1 MDIRLFSPYFL
12 GSYGENNHEFEDIF
26 LEFFRDHVYWRR
38 SFHPEDLPPIS
49 ILEKQSSHY
58 LETMAKTKQEL
69 HKLSAALKQSVPFS
83 NPRYIGHMASDVL
96 LPGMLGQF
104 ITALYNP
111 NNVTEEAAPV
121 TVKMELEVGNNLA
134 AMFGYNLDPN
144 NGSVAWGHLT
154 SGGTVANYQSLWM
167 FRSVKYYPLAVKR
180 CGELADIDF
189 IDGKGRSLHY
199 MSTWDLMNLSIDE
212 VIQVRVNCLNQLKAM
227 GDDKYDE
234 LIQLLREQRIEHQ
247 GHIDFF
253 EQHKEL
259 KQPVV
264 LVPATAH
271 YSWVKAMKILGIG
284 SKNLWHVPTDEK
296 MRLDPEALRLL
307 LLKAK
312 SENRTV
318 LAVIG
323 VLGTTEFGTVDPIS
337 DIVTLREEMI
347 RDESLNYYIHIDA
360 AWGGYLSSVFRN
372 EENNLRSHDE
382 VKAGFEHFPS
392 AKVYDAFAAL
402 KDTDSITVD
411 PHKLG
416 YMPYGSGAFIARNK
430 NMCGFVVQEAAYVFD
445 KKNRFVEPEPKLNQL
460 GQYIMEGS
468 KPGAAA
474 AASYV
479 AQNVL
484 PLNAE
489 QFGKLPASTIRTT
502 EVFYHKISELSDKLK
517 GKATLITPMEPD
529 TNLICLAINPAGN
542 TSTRVLNDFTRKVF
556 EHIKIEKT
564 TPLFNK
570 EFIGSYTSIFRKN
583 IDDSV
588 AQSLCSKLGLDS
600 GSFVTDIEKAEYQDN
615 ALFVLR
621 HTLMNPWLSDDKNGE
636 TYLDMYLTYLEETI
650 LRLIEQ

>member
-1 MDIRLFSPYFL
+1 MDISLFSPYFL

-38 SFHPEDLPPIS
+38 SFHPEDLPPVS
-49 ILEKQSSHY
+49 IIEKQSSHY

-69 HKLSAALKQSVPFS
+69 HKLSADLKQSVPFS
-83 NPRYIGHMASDVL
+83 NPRYIGHMASDLL
-96 LPGMLGQF
+96 LPGMLAQF

-121 TVKMELEVGNNLA
+121 TVKMELEVGNKLA
-134 AMFGYNLDPN
+134 EMFGYNLDADK
-144 NGSVAWGHLT
+144 GAVAWGHLT

-189 IDGKGRSLHY
+189 VDGQGRSLQG
-199 MSTWDLMNLSIDE
+199 MSTWELMNLSIDE
-212 VIQVRVNCLNQLKAM
+212 VVQIRVNCLNKLKAM
-227 GDDKYDE
+227 GDEKYDE
-234 LIQLLREQRIEHQ
+234 LIELLREQRIEHQ

-253 EQHKEL
+253 DQHKDL

-264 LVPATAH
+264 FVPATAH
-271 YSWVKAMKILGIG
+271 YSWIKAMKILGIG
-284 SKNLWHVPTDEK
+284 SKNLWQVPTDEK
-296 MRLDPEALRLL
+296 MRLDPMALKQL

-337 DIVTLREEMI
+337 DIVSL
-347 RDESLNYYIHIDA
+347 RDEMSRDEGLNYYIHVDA
-360 AWGGYLSSVFRN
+360 AWGGYLSSVFRD
-372 EENNLRSHDE
+372 ENNRMREHE
-382 VKAGFEHFPS
+382 AVKAGFEYFPS
-392 AKVYDAFAAL
+392 AKVYNAFAAL
-402 KDTDSITVD
+402 CETDSITVD

-416 YMPYGSGAFIARNK
+416 YMPFGSGAFIARNK

-489 QFGKLPASTIRTT
+489 HFGKLPASTIRTT
-502 EVFYHKISELSDKLK
+502 EVFYHKIAALSEKLA
-517 GKATLITPMEPD
+517 GKATLIAPIEPD

-542 TSTRVLNDFTRKVF
+542 SSTRVLNDFTRKVF
-556 EHIKIEKT
+556 EHIKIEKS
-564 TPLFNK
+564 TPMFSK

-583 IDDSV
+583 INDKV
-588 AQSLCSKLGLDS
+588 AHNLCFKLGLDPH
-600 GSFVTDIEKAEYQDN
+600 SFVRDVEQVEFQDN

-621 HTLMNPWLSDDKNGE
+621 HTLMNPWLSDDKNGV
-636 TYLDMYLTYLEETI
+636 TYMDMYLNYLEEI
-650 LRLIEQ
+650 IVKLVEQ